1 MRILS
6 ITLLTLMLWSC
17 QQQKDTLKVSIES
30 MEEQVK
36 EDPIMDSGLAKTL
49 TDSYLEYAEKHKEDT
64 ISPYYLSRAADIL
77 KEMKGGALKSINTY
91 NKIINEYPQHKLVPR
106 SVFMVG
112 YVFDE
117 KLKDKKRAAK
127 SYTYF
132 LTKYP
137 NHPLADDAENLLKMT
152 QDQRS
157 EEEIIEGWLEKSKND
172 TNPKSQQ

>member
-1 MRILS
+1 MNIP
-6 ITLLTLMLWSC
+6 
-17 QQQKDTLKVSIES
+17 E
-30 MEEQVK
+30 
-36 EDPIMDSGLAKTL
+36 
-49 TDSYLEYAEKHKEDT
+49 
-64 ISPYYLSRAADIL
+64 
-77 KEMKGGALKSINTY
+77 
-91 NKIINEYPQHKLVPR
+91 HKLVPR
-106 SVFMVG
+106 SVFMIG